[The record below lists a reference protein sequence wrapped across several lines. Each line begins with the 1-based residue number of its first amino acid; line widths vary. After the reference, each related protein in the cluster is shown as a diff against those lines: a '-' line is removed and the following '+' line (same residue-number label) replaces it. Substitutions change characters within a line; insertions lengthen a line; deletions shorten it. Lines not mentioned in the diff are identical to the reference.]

1 VLVEARLNRAR
12 ALLAVG
18 RPGEAQA
25 DLAQGEQLLKRVGD
39 AAMLNRFGA
48 DLLAA
53 RAEAYLESS
62 PVTAYRDAMT
72 ALARI
77 RNAGSEFRFAQ
88 LRLLAGRAA
97 LNLGDEGDAVRQFEH
112 GIAHLES
119 RRAVIQ
125 QRNLRVSFMDSV
137 WSLYEERIQ
146 CAVRRGAH
154 AEAVSWV
161 ERSRARMLLDELKGV
176 GRPTLTATKP
186 GHALLLFVAGPQ
198 QLLGWLVTNRSLDFA
213 AVPVP
218 AATLRGQVKRLTKSL
233 EAREADSV
241 RQLARS
247 LGAVVVDPLNLTGRG
262 LSVLAISPGDALE
275 AVPFAAL
282 IDRRGSHVVRSV
294 ATVVV
299 PSGSTLAAVRPKA
312 RPMERLALIG
322 EPQLHGV
329 SRSATLLGARAE
341 AAAIRE
347 LYPSSVMVE
356 GAAATPRAFLAAL
369 EDADVVHFAG
379 HAVGDASRPW
389 QARLL
394 LSGSTSDDDGA
405 LTLAQLR
412 AGRSLA
418 EVVVLAA
425 CDTGTGSGSA
435 GEGLLS
441 LSRPLLA
448 SGVRSVVVSKWR
460 VVDDD
465 MRVLNQA
472 FHVHLRKPGAG
483 PAAALRH
490 AQLALLEAGGPHA
503 AVHVWAMLEVQGSIN

>member
-1 VLVEARLNRAR
+1 
-12 ALLAVG
+12 
-18 RPGEAQA
+18 
-25 DLAQGEQLLKRVGD
+25 
-39 AAMLNRFGA
+39 
-48 DLLAA
+48 
-53 RAEAYLESS
+53 
-62 PVTAYRDAMT
+62 
-72 ALARI
+72 
-77 RNAGSEFRFAQ
+77 
-88 LRLLAGRAA
+88 
-97 LNLGDEGDAVRQFEH
+97 
-112 GIAHLES
+112 
-119 RRAVIQ
+119 
-125 QRNLRVSFMDSV
+125 
-137 WSLYEERIQ
+137 
-146 CAVRRGAH
+146 
-154 AEAVSWV
+154 
-161 ERSRARMLLDELKGV
+161 
-176 GRPTLTATKP
+176 
-186 GHALLLFVAGPQ
+186 
-198 QLLGWLVTNRSLDFA
+198 
-213 AVPVP
+213 
-218 AATLRGQVKRLTKSL
+218 
-233 EAREADSV
+233 
-241 RQLARS
+241 
-247 LGAVVVDPLNLTGRG
+247 
-262 LSVLAISPGDALE
+262 
-275 AVPFAAL
+275 
-282 IDRRGSHVVRSV
+282 
-294 ATVVV
+294 
-299 PSGSTLAAVRPKA
+299 
-312 RPMERLALIG
+312 
-322 EPQLHGV
+322 
-329 SRSATLLGARAE
+329 
-341 AAAIRE
+341 
-347 LYPSSVMVE
+347 MVE